1 MALLSYYLVVFA
13 DSRYDVLVIIGTLTF
28 GALKVLPNIQM
39 IYTSVS
45 ALRQYSYSL
54 MSIIDILK
62 NNLVNKS
69 YGKKVKLNDQIQF
82 NNIKFKYPNLNK
94 IIINDINLSFKKSQK
109 IVILG
114 ETGSG
119 KSTLLDL
126 IMGLLKPTNGE
137 IYIDNKLLFSATH
150 NKYYYNLRS
159 LISHVPQNIY
169 LINASIIENIAFNEK
184 KSKINL
190 TLLKNY

>member
-1 MALLSYYLVVFA
+1 
-13 DSRYDVLVIIGTLTF
+13 
-28 GALKVLPNIQM
+28 M

-114 ETGSG
+114 ETGG
-119 KSTLLDL
+119 EKHTFRFNNGF
-126 IMGLLKPTNGE
+126 IKPTNGE
-137 IYIDNKLLFSATH
+137 IYI
-150 NKYYYNLRS
+150 
-159 LISHVPQNIY
+159 I
-169 LINASIIENIAFNEK
+169 INFI
-184 KSKINL
+184 
-190 TLLKNY
+190 